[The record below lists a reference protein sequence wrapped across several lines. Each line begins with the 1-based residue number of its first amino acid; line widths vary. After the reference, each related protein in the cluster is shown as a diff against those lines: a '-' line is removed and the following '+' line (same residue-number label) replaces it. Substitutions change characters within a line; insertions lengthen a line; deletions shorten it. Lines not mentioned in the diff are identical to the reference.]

1 MLPTTPRSLMG
12 KHAYKHIR
20 IHTHAHT
27 HALRHTY
34 TGVCVCTRTHTH
46 TRIVII
52 IPFIVS
58 FCNGSADFG
67 RSVSTAP
74 SELVDLNSKPLL

>member
-1 MLPTTPRSLMG
+1 MLPTTPQSLMG
-12 KHAYKHIR
+12 KHAYKHIYTHM
-20 IHTHAHT
+20 HTHAR
-27 HALRHTY
+27 RHTY
-34 TGVCVCTRTHTH
+34 TGVCTHTHTH
-46 TRIVII
+46 TRTVII

-67 RSVSTAP
+67 RSVSTAL